1 MLNAD
6 TDTYEI
12 NPLFYFLLT
21 LLCERLLRL
30 GNVQPLIN
38 DHRYLCFTE

>member
-1 MLNAD
+1 MQMQIYMKLTHD
-6 TDTYEI
+6 
-12 NPLFYFLLT
+12 FFLLT